1 MPRYLI
7 KLGAQVGV
15 SVDELSFEVERNEPP
30 TEDELDEYLKDA
42 LGDLVDMWAV
52 YEEIKDDKRSN

>member
-52 YEEIKDDKRSN
+52 YEEIKDD

>member
-30 TEDELDEYLKDA
+30 TEDVLDEYLKDA

-52 YEEIKDDKRSN
+52 YEEIKDD

>member
-15 SVDELSFEVERNEPP
+15 CVDELSFEVERNEPP